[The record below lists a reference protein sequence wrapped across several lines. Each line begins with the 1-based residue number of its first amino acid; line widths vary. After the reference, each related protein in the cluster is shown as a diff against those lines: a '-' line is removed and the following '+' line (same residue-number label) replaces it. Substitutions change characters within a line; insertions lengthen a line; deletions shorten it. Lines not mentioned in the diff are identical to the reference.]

1 MFVPQFFFKIVFW
14 VWWKEF
20 FYRFAIPKLPLFGLL
35 CVWVC
40 GDSSFAWSICL
51 TNIFFW
57 KPGNVHFY
65 NSFFCHED
73 ATDHI
78 CFKYISRRRDKI
90 YWIAP
95 SNFFS
100 SISTIVRKH
109 SLWRTKVWH
118 CSGGQL
124 GRGGQYLLVSDLKT
138 EFVFAQLTPVC
149 VSMLS
154 MFVSTGC
161 HTYIQKNVFE
171 RKNVK
176 ICCPHT
182 LALLTFS
189 RSPNYKQWRFLIKPF
204 MSYWNTNLSLLQRL
218 QKESPMVDSHCCC
231 GLLLPYFRWLTI
243 AMTESNCI
251 FTFMEFNFIAHITLA
266 FVTDCNVTKWS
277 LRFPS
282 LFLSIN
288 LPSQTFICPLL
299 YVGRR
304 GQAGYGPNTIKGR
317 KSISC
322 NLKSS
327 KSQNNSQNF
336 RKLEESH
343 HCREF

>member
-154 MFVSTGC
+154 IFVSTGC
-161 HTYIQKNVFE
+161 HTCIQ
-171 RKNVK
+171 RM
-176 ICCPHT
+176 
-182 LALLTFS
+182 
-189 RSPNYKQWRFLIKPF
+189 FL
-204 MSYWNTNLSLLQRL
+204 
-218 QKESPMVDSHCCC
+218 
-231 GLLLPYFRWLTI
+231 
-243 AMTESNCI
+243 
-251 FTFMEFNFIAHITLA
+251 
-266 FVTDCNVTKWS
+266 
-277 LRFPS
+277 
-282 LFLSIN
+282 
-288 LPSQTFICPLL
+288 
-299 YVGRR
+299 
-304 GQAGYGPNTIKGR
+304 KGR
-317 KSISC
+317 V
-322 NLKSS
+322 S
-327 KSQNNSQNF
+327 KF
-336 RKLEESH
+336 AAH
-343 HCREF
+343 VH